1 VTGAFG
7 SRPRSDRPEPE
18 EETGARLVPIA
29 GYLRHLAAGY
39 ALVALLVV
47 PERIVQWG
55 VRDPE
60 DRISAVA
67 LVLQFLLLPALAS
80 VIAFVGGRGRD
91 RKRAAIYAGLPDVTD
106 EHPDDVE
113 VVADVEGLRRI
124 VRKAV
129 ISVFVIWFVLGLVLP
144 FMASSIL
151 ALVLYAL
158 IVSRTEARAA
168 ARDGR
173 ELLTRPRW
181 FVWLPVAWRTV
192 APADTSTTDPS

>member
-1 VTGAFG
+1 MTRVFG
-7 SRPRSDRPEPE
+7 HARSSGEGEDEGGGGD
-18 EETGARLVPIA
+18 TLLVPMA

-39 ALVALLVV
+39 ALVTVLVV
-47 PERIVQWG
+47 PERLVQWG

-60 DRISAVA
+60 DRISVVV
-67 LVLQFLLLPALAS
+67 LVLQFLLLPALAA
-80 VIAFVGGRGRD
+80 VVAFVGGRGRD
-91 RKRAAIYAGLPDVTD
+91 RKRAAIYSGLPEVTD
-106 EHPDDVE
+106 EHLDDVR
-113 VVADVEGLRRI
+113 VVAGADGLRRI

-129 ISVFVIWFVLGLVLP
+129 ISVFLIWFLLGLVLP

-158 IVSRTEARAA
+158 IVSRTEAAA
-168 ARDGR
+168 ASRDGR

-192 APADTSTTDPS
+192 PAPPTAD